1 MAKVIVVY
9 DSLFG
14 NTKMVAESIIEGMK
28 QVLKVDAT
36 LGKPKEIDLNRLA
49 EYDII
54 LVGSPNHVGG
64 ATMGIRRF
72 IGKLGKISLEGKLAA
87 VFDTYAAKDFEKA
100 AKKMEKQIREKVPGL
115 KLAASG
121 LSIRV
126 KGMRGP
132 IVDGELPK
140 CREFGVK
147 IASQL
152 KGKG

>member
-100 AKKMEKQIREKVPGL
+100 AKKMEKQIGEKVPGL